1 MGKKKALKDL
11 TIKDN
16 FMFGAVMSQEENCRE
31 FLEMVLGFRVERVH
45 VIREKSL
52 IYHPENRG
60 VRLDVYAKDKENKH
74 YNVEMQLVRK
84 PELEKRVRYYHGQI
98 DMEMLLSGQDYTEL
112 SDAYVIF
119 ICDFD
124 PFGLGRYCYTF
135 RPRCVEEGEL
145 YLNDGSISIFLN
157 THGKNAEET
166 PNALVE
172 FLRYVKADLAESMEA
187 YEDEF
192 VKRLQDSVQR
202 VKENRRMEEKYMTL
216 GELLKDERDE
226 GKAEGKAEAV
236 LELLEDYGSIPE
248 TVRERIMSETNQD
261 ILRKW
266 IRMAARVSS
275 VKQFVEEMDTER

>member
-84 PELEKRVRYYHGQI
+84 PELEKRARYYHGQI

-248 TVRERIMSETNQD
+248 TERERIMSETNQD

-275 VKQFVEEMDTER
+275 VKQFAEEMDTER